1 MLLSKLL
8 PVLTFPSMETFCPL
22 KEVGHCLLGIIGP
35 LVGSDIIPDCNDVID
50 GTSEYQ
56 TVGWVL
62 EFIVGDGSLPYF
74 LVPISIISE
83 EGGVEF
89 PIVRSSL
96 PVFGH
101 PSVVLQV
108 GLDTDSFPLW
118 RVAADDFS
126 DPSAAED
133 SHRVSIVS
141 SLDDE
146 SIVPI
151 DVSVELWWI
160 VSWDIFHD
168 LMAAV
173 EVVVKLVDFI
183 GTVWDRVGFNEH
195 VGAKEVSPTSIGG
208 GGEGF
213 GIFVMECVHC

>member
-1 MLLSKLL
+1 
-8 PVLTFPSMETFCPL
+8 
-22 KEVGHCLLGIIGP
+22 
-35 LVGSDIIPDCNDVID
+35 
-50 GTSEYQ
+50 
-56 TVGWVL
+56 
-62 EFIVGDGSLPYF
+62 
-74 LVPISIISE
+74 VPISIISE
-83 EGGVEF
+83 EGGIEF
-89 PIVRSSL
+89 PVISPSL
-96 PVFGH
+96 PIFSH

-151 DVSVELWWI
+151 NVPMELWWI
-160 VSWDIFHD
+160 VSWDICHD
-168 LMAAV
+168 FVAAV

-183 GTVWDRVGFNEH
+183 
-195 VGAKEVSPTSIGG
+195 
-208 GGEGF
+208 
-213 GIFVMECVHC
+213 